1 MSTKEEAFFGLKND
15 VTMPAPEIDD
25 DVEIE
30 FVDDTPEKDK
40 PYVKP
45 SSEIIEQENKKPLQ
59 EETTDDDEETEI
71 SKVSKNV
78 NKRIKQLT
86 KQYHEERRS
95 KESAQ
100 RISDEALRATEKLM
114 NENKR
119 LSELVRKSQE
129 AMEAEAKLRA
139 DADIKLAEDQFKIAL
154 DSADNAAIVEAQKR
168 LTDAQ
173 MLKLS
178 RPSVFDTPEEQWVP
192 QNQELQ
198 QQQVDFSNII
208 PDPKAVE
215 WQKENS
221 WFGEDEEMTSFAYGV
236 HDKITREGVDPESSE
251 YYKLIDSRMRQV
263 FPDKFDND
271 DTEVVEVADRQKENP
286 VVAPAR
292 RGTGGGSR
300 KVTMTQT
307 QLRIAKRLGLTPQQY
322 AAQLLKENS

>member
-1 MSTKEEAFFGLKND
+1 MSTKEEAFFGVKND

-45 SSEIIEQENKKPLQ
+45 SAEIIEQENKKSLQ

-178 RPSVFDTPEEQWVP
+178 KPSVFDTPEEQWAP
-192 QNQELQ
+192 QEQEPQ
-198 QQQVDFSNII
+198 QQQVDFSNIT

-215 WQKENS
+215 WQKENP

>member
-1 MSTKEEAFFGLKND
+1 MSTKEDAFFGVKND
-15 VTMPAPEIDD
+15 VSTPAPEISD

-30 FVDDTPEKDK
+30 FIDDTPEEDK

-45 SSEIIEQENKKPLQ
+45 SPEIIEQQNKKAAKQ
-59 EETTDDDEETEI
+59 ESSDDNEETEI

-114 NENKR
+114 KENQR

-129 AMEAEAKLRA
+129 AIEAEAKLRA
-139 DADIKLAEDQFKIAL
+139 DADIKLAEDQFKMAL
-154 DSADNAAIVEAQKR
+154 DSSDNAAIVEAQKR

-178 RPSVFDTPEEQWVP
+178 RPSIPVMPEEEWTP
-192 QNQELQ
+192 QEQAPQ
-198 QQQVDFSNII
+198 QQQVDFSNIT

-215 WQKENS
+215 WQRENS

-236 HDKITREGVDPESSE
+236 HDKITREGVDPESDE

-263 FPDKFDND
+263 FPDKFDSD

-307 QLRIAKRLGLTPQQY
+307 QLRLAKRLGLTPQQY

>member
-1 MSTKEEAFFGLKND
+1 MSTKEEAFFGVKND

-45 SSEIIEQENKKPLQ
+45 SAEIIEQENKKSLQ

-154 DSADNAAIVEAQKR
+154 DSADNSAIVEAQKR

-178 RPSVFDTPEEQWVP
+178 RPSVFDTPEEQWAP
-192 QNQELQ
+192 QEQ
-198 QQQVDFSNII
+198 
-208 PDPKAVE
+208 
-215 WQKENS
+215 
-221 WFGEDEEMTSFAYGV
+221 
-236 HDKITREGVDPESSE
+236 
-251 YYKLIDSRMRQV
+251 
-263 FPDKFDND
+263 
-271 DTEVVEVADRQKENP
+271 
-286 VVAPAR
+286 
-292 RGTGGGSR
+292 
-300 KVTMTQT
+300 
-307 QLRIAKRLGLTPQQY
+307 
-322 AAQLLKENS
+322 

>member
-1 MSTKEEAFFGLKND
+1 MSTKEEAFFGFKND